1 MGKYYLRYLM
11 FKLFLRKITFFSL
24 DSPESSWN
32 GGAVGQTVAGVFS
45 ASSRGLVRIFS
56 HFAMR
61 LALVLAVSGCTP
73 LLITAAMANLSL

>member
-1 MGKYYLRYLM
+1 M
-11 FKLFLRKITFFSL
+11 FATVSKENDNFSL
-24 DSPESSWN
+24 DLPDSSWN
-32 GGAVGQTVAGVFS
+32 GAAVGQTVAGVFS

-61 LALVLAVSGCTP
+61 LALVLAVSGCTA